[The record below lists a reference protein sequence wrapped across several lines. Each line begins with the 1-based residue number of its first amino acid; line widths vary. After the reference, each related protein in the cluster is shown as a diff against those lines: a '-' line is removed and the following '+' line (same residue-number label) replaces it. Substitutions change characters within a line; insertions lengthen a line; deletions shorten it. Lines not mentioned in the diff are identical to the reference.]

1 MNAEGRVRGEV
12 GLREGGG
19 GMLVRNEGECVDRED
34 GRWWMMSHVLGEGSI
49 DSMRFL
55 SGIEGTLAK

>member
-49 DSMRFL
+49 
-55 SGIEGTLAK
+55 GIAGEWGLGLRVC